1 MSNCECVTM
10 KPKRAGGLRET
21 EEVCEPLHKRL
32 R

>member
-1 MSNCECVTM
+1 MSNCKSVTL
-10 KPKRAGGLRET
+10 KPKTVGGGRET